1 MYDVAGL
8 EFEFD
13 FEEEEEEDA
22 SPPQEDDYDIDDF
35 LESIEIPEGGPLSC
49 HAEIQMLNVDYKEY
63 LKKDPKNFI
72 MFNTFNGDKTCNS
85 VNDVAR
91 IANTNDDNIPD
102 VYYECTDKI
111 MKPQLEIVEPRTE
124 LATTPLGF
132 YYDSNDNENKN
143 KKNDYIK
150 KPEYIKIDN
159 LNSFIVKPDWL
170 YNGIPPE
177 PRIFKK
183 VSTGTRK
190 YLVSRY
196 IATNPRANAISGI
209 HCDKMDNFEI
219 FNLVPLTQ
227 AEIAKFDSSDSTGGK
242 KKRKTKKLIK
252 KKKYTK
258 KINKKKKYTKKINKK
273 LNRNTKKNIRK
284 TKNKKGGKKQQ
295 QQKKKTTLKKKYI
308 RKNKK

>member
-1 MYDVAGL
+1 
-8 EFEFD
+8 
-13 FEEEEEEDA
+13 
-22 SPPQEDDYDIDDF
+22 
-35 LESIEIPEGGPLSC
+35 
-49 HAEIQMLNVDYKEY
+49 
-63 LKKDPKNFI
+63 
-72 MFNTFNGDKTCNS
+72 
-85 VNDVAR
+85 
-91 IANTNDDNIPD
+91 
-102 VYYECTDKI
+102 
-111 MKPQLEIVEPRTE
+111 MKPQLEIVKPRTE

-227 AEIAKFDSSDSTGGK
+227 AEIAKFDSSASTGGK

-258 KINKKKKYTKKINKK
+258 KINKKLNK
-273 LNRNTKKNIRK
+273 NTKNNIRK
-284 TKNKKGGKKQQ
+284 TKNKKGGKKQ
-295 QQKKKTTLKKKYI
+295 KKKTLKKKYI
-308 RKNKK
+308 RKNKKYLSK

>member
-1 MYDVAGL
+1 M
-8 EFEFD
+8 
-13 FEEEEEEDA
+13 
-22 SPPQEDDYDIDDF
+22 
-35 LESIEIPEGGPLSC
+35 
-49 HAEIQMLNVDYKEY
+49 
-63 LKKDPKNFI
+63 
-72 MFNTFNGDKTCNS
+72 
-85 VNDVAR
+85 
-91 IANTNDDNIPD
+91 
-102 VYYECTDKI
+102 
-111 MKPQLEIVEPRTE
+111 
-124 LATTPLGF
+124 
-132 YYDSNDNENKN
+132 NKN

-196 IATNPRANAISGI
+196 IATNPNANAISGI

-219 FNLVPLTQ
+219 FNLVPLTA
-227 AEIAKFDSSDSTGGK
+227 AEISKFDSSASTGGK

-258 KINKKKKYTKKINKK
+258 KLIKKKKYTIKKSTK
-273 LNRNTKKNIRK
+273 NTKKNIRK

-295 QQKKKTTLKKKYI
+295 QKKKTLKKKYI